1 MDHPHVL
8 HWYAKMLLDRGNAD
22 DHERAQ
28 TMLMEALDTYRTS
41 GMPLHAAMV
50 PALLR

>member
-1 MDHPHVL
+1 
-8 HWYAKMLLDRGNAD
+8 MLR
-22 DHERAQ
+22 
-28 TMLMEALDTYRTS
+28 EALDNYRES